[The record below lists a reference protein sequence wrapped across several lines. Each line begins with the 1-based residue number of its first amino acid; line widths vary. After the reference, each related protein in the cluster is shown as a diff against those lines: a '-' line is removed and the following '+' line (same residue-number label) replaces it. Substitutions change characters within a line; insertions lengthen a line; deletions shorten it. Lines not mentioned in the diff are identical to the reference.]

1 MLTLF
6 TGVSKLYELE
16 YSIDKTRKGWEDKL
30 KDNRKQSLTVITAMD
45 KVIAAIAPKLTEK
58 TKSGTYRAK
67 SSGNNFAKAVVYYL
81 NQRPYLTTYLE
92 DINTPPDSNIV
103 EGHIRPM
110 AVIRK
115 AIDHKVNPDYL
126 QDLCVIYTVFRAAWL
141 NGITDII
148 KYLHDY
154 SCALHIYCKEKQ
166 YTELL
171 KDGFDLNKQVKSWDM
186 KTLSRGFDFEKYDV
200 FTYAK

>member
-1 MLTLF
+1 
-6 TGVSKLYELE
+6 
-16 YSIDKTRKGWEDKL
+16 
-30 KDNRKQSLTVITAMD
+30 
-45 KVIAAIAPKLTEK
+45 
-58 TKSGTYRAK
+58 
-67 SSGNNFAKAVVYYL
+67 
-81 NQRPYLTTYLE
+81 
-92 DINTPPDSNIV
+92 
-103 EGHIRPM
+103 M

-126 QDLCVIYTVFRAAWL
+126 QDLCVIYTVFRTAQL

-154 SCALHIYCKEKQ
+154 CCALHVYCKEKQ
-166 YTELL
+166 YTKLL

-186 KTLSRGFDFEKYDV
+186 KALSQGFDFEKYSV

>member
-1 MLTLF
+1 
-6 TGVSKLYELE
+6 
-16 YSIDKTRKGWEDKL
+16 
-30 KDNRKQSLTVITAMD
+30 
-45 KVIAAIAPKLTEK
+45 
-58 TKSGTYRAK
+58 
-67 SSGNNFAKAVVYYL
+67 
-81 NQRPYLTTYLE
+81 
-92 DINTPPDSNIV
+92 
-103 EGHIRPM
+103 M

-171 KDGFDLNKQVKSWDM
+171 KDGFDLNKQVQSWDM
-186 KTLSRGFDFEKYDV
+186 KALSRGFDFEKYDV